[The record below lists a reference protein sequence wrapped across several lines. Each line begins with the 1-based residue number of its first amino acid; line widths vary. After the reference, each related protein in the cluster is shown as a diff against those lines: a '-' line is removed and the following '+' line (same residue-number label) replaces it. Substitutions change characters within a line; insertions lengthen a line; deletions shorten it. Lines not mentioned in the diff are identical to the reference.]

1 MGVWRKKC
9 LMIMDYVNASIEII
23 RYIVSKYDTHGLEKE
38 TMVLH
43 QDNERERERE
53 REKKKTS
60 KRIMR
65 FSSHV

>member
-1 MGVWRKKC
+1 
-9 LMIMDYVNASIEII
+9 MIMDYVNASIEIL

-43 QDNERERERE
+43 QDNERERE
-53 REKKKTS
+53 KKKTS